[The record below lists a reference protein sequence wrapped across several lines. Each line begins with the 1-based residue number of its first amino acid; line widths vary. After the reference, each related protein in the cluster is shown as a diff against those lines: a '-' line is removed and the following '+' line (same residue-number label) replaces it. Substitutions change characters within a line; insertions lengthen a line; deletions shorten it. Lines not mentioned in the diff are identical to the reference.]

1 MDSLSSEG
9 DVIESSDQPKSPKN
23 EETGKIIEKDEEKN
37 EKAVDEVE
45 EILSEEVKE
54 QRHNE
59 SLAFKAQGN
68 ECFKNAEYDKAV
80 DFYTKG
86 IETCPKCYKKTVSI
100 LLSNRA
106 ACHMKTDEKEKA
118 IEDCTQALEGNQYYT
133 KARIRRAQMYEAT
146 EKLDEALRDYNE
158 ILSYDKSC
166 SIAGEAAM
174 RLPKEIQ
181 ERNEKMKEEMMG
193 KLKELGNMCLKPFG
207 LSTENFKFT
216 QDPNTGGYS
225 VNFQR

>member
-1 MDSLSSEG
+1 MDSLSNEG
-9 DVIESSDQPKSPKN
+9 DVIKSSSNQQKSPKN
-23 EETGKIIEKDEEKN
+23 EETEKIIDEEKN
-37 EKAVDEVE
+37 TVEEVE

-54 QRHNE
+54 QSHNE
-59 SLAFKAQGN
+59 SLDFKAQGN

-80 DFYTKG
+80 DLYTKG
-86 IETCPKCYKKTVSI
+86 IEICPKCHKKTLSI

-118 IEDCTQALEGNQYYT
+118 IEDCTLALERDQYYT

-146 EKLDEALRDYNE
+146 EKLDEALKDYNE

-166 SIAGEAAM
+166 SIAGEGAM

-207 LSTENFKFT
+207 LSTENFKLT